1 MDHEG
6 TQVLRVGE
14 LAQLMGVEAQTIR
27 NYEKQR
33 LIKPSTRSEAGQ
45 RLYDQGV
52 VAQLQFI
59 KRANLAGLT
68 KAEVKELL
76 ILIAEGEGGENI
88 RRVKEVLEEKLQET
102 ERRMEEISA
111 FRDSLLSYLRRVEEK
126 ENEGQR

>member
-1 MDHEG
+1 M
-6 TQVLRVGE
+6 LRVGE
-14 LAQLMGVEAQTIR
+14 LAQLMGVASQTIR

-45 RLYDQGV
+45 RLYAQGV

-68 KAEVKELL
+68 KAEVRELL

-88 RRVKEVLEEKLQET
+88 RRLKEVLEEKLQET
-102 ERRMEEISA
+102 ERKMDEISA
-111 FRDSLLSYLRRVEEK
+111 FRDSLRSYLRRVEEK
-126 ENEGQR
+126 ENEGPR